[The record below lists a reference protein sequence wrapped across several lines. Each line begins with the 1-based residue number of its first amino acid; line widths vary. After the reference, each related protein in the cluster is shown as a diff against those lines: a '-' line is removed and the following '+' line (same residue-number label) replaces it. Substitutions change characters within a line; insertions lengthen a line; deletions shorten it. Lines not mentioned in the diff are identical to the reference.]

1 MRFVLFASSPN
12 DVGVWTVTVSGS
24 ITGDGSGPYTDSFS
38 FTMTIQSDCEMT
50 PTVIDTNSAG
60 TPNQTTINAM
70 SYIIAATA

>member
-38 FTMTIQSDCEMT
+38 FTMTI
-50 PTVIDTNSAG
+50 
-60 TPNQTTINAM
+60 
-70 SYIIAATA
+70 